1 MRVIA
6 GSAKGRKLKT
16 PKTDIRPLSDRSKE
30 ALFNILSTKVVDS
43 SFLDVFAG
51 SGSVGIEAL
60 SRGAKIAFFVEK
72 DKRHVRIIRENL
84 SDFGFSDR
92 SEVYLLDALQGI
104 KILSSKSAKFDIIFL
119 GAPYNSPVLEEALKQ
134 LGEMELLNP
143 NGIIVA
149 EYRFKQ
155 KIDSEYGKIS
165 RFREEKYGDT
175 ILAFYER
182 KI

>member
-1 MRVIA
+1 MRVIS
-6 GSAKGRKLKT
+6 GSAKGRKLKV

-30 ALFNILSTKVVDS
+30 ALFNILISKVSDA
-43 SFLDVFAG
+43 SFLDLFAG

-60 SRGAKIAFFVEK
+60 SRGAKLSFFVEQ
-72 DKRHVRIIRENL
+72 DKRHVRIIKENL
-84 SDFGFSDR
+84 ADLSFEERG
-92 SEVYLLDALQGI
+92 EVYSLDVLKAL
-104 KILSSKSAKFDIIFL
+104 KILSSKGAKFDIIFL
-119 GAPYNSPVLEEALKQ
+119 GAPYNSPVLKEALIQ
-134 LGEMELLNP
+134 LGDLDLLNP
-143 NGIIVA
+143 LGVVVA

-155 KIDSEYGKIS
+155 KIDSEFNKIS